1 MEKKGIGI
9 EVKVGMFVFIGLV
22 ILGYMALRVNK
33 AKFKTVEGYQLT
45 VLFDSVSGLGK
56 NSPVQVAGIEVG
68 RVTNITLKDGRAE
81 VTMIIRKGV
90 PVYADAQAAI
100 KSQGVLGDKF
110 IEITPGKASA
120 QLLKGGGLISRSR
133 STVELDDILAKAS
146 PAMEDISKIT
156 KNLGDVLGTE
166 EGKNNL
172 KETFFNIKK
181 TTEDIRSITTGLSE
195 GEGTMGKLIRDDAL
209 YRDMRTTMT
218 GLKDTVTRIQ
228 EGRGSIG
235 KFINDEEFYDQTR
248 RTMSSLE
255 KVANKIDSGEG
266 TLGKLVN
273 DDTLYNEAKDTMANL
288 NKTAVNLNQTTQKI
302 NQGEGTLGKLV
313 NDDSLYKETKYTLRS
328 VTKATE
334 GLQEQVPVS
343 ILGTIIGTIIK

>member
-1 MEKKGIGI
+1 MERKGIGI
-9 EVKVGMFVFIGLV
+9 EVKVGIFVFIGLV
-22 ILGYMALRVNK
+22 VLGYMVLRVNK
-33 AKFKTVEGYQLT
+33 TKFKTIEGYTLT
-45 VLFDSVSGLGK
+45 VSFDSVSGLVK
-56 NSPVQVAGIEVG
+56 NSPIQIAGIEVG
-68 RVTNITLKDGRAE
+68 QVKDIALKDGRAQ
-81 VTMIIRKGV
+81 VTMTIRKEV
-90 PVYADAQAAI
+90 PIYADAQAII

-110 IEITPGKASA
+110 IEIIPGRATA

-133 STVELDDILAKAS
+133 STVELDDILAKAK
-146 PAMEDISKIT
+146 PAMEDISKVT
-156 KNLGDVLGTE
+156 KNIGDILGTE

-181 TTEDIRSITTGLSE
+181 TTEDIRSIATGLSQ

-209 YRDMRTTMT
+209 YNDMRTTVT
-218 GLKDTVTRIQ
+218 GLKDTVAQIN
-228 EGRGSIG
+228 EGKGSLG
-235 KFINDEEFYDQTR
+235 KFIKDEDFYNQTQK
-248 RTMSSLE
+248 TMSSLE
-255 KVANKIDSGEG
+255 RVANKIDSGQG

-273 DDTLYNEAKDTMANL
+273 DDSLYNETKDTMTKL
-288 NKTAVNLNQTTQKI
+288 DQTATNLNQTTQKI

-343 ILGTIIGTIIK
+343 ILGTILGTVLK